1 MKNFLKEHGLWV
13 LFAAAVI
20 AVALAVMSF
29 FSSSTSSPLEN
40 LAGIIA
46 SPFRTA
52 FSSVANWFNDKQDYF
67 ANNQA
72 LREENQELRNQI
84 AQMEADLRQA
94 KSDSEENKRLREL
107 LNLREKKRDLGEL
120 EPAQILEH
128 SSSNWTSTLTL
139 NQGTEHDVE
148 VNDCVIT
155 EEGYLVGVVN
165 QVGLN
170 WCTVLTVVDTDISL
184 GAQVFRTEDVGVA
197 EGDFSLM
204 SQGRL
209 KLSYLPAGAS
219 LLNGD
224 LVVTSGLG
232 GYYPSGLVIGTI
244 EEVQLDDSGATQYA
258 VIAPYADLDSLTEI
272 FVVKSFEIVN

>member
-1 MKNFLKEHGLWV
+1 MKNFLKQHGLWV
-13 LFAAAVI
+13 LFAASVI

-29 FSSSTSSPLEN
+29 FSSSTSFPLEN

-128 SSSNWTSTLTL
+128 SSSNWTYTLTL
-139 NQGTEHDVE
+139 NQGTEHDV
-148 VNDCVIT
+148 
-155 EEGYLVGVVN
+155 
-165 QVGLN
+165 
-170 WCTVLTVVDTDISL
+170 
-184 GAQVFRTEDVGVA
+184 
-197 EGDFSLM
+197 
-204 SQGRL
+204 
-209 KLSYLPAGAS
+209 
-219 LLNGD
+219 
-224 LVVTSGLG
+224 
-232 GYYPSGLVIGTI
+232 
-244 EEVQLDDSGATQYA
+244 
-258 VIAPYADLDSLTEI
+258 
-272 FVVKSFEIVN
+272 

>member
-40 LAGIIA
+40 LAGIIT

-139 NQGTEHDVE
+139 NQGTEHGVE
-148 VNDCVIT
+148 LNDCVIT

-209 KLSYLPAGAS
+209 KLSYLPAGVS

-224 LVVTSGLG
+224 LIVTSGLG

-244 EEVQLDDSGATQYA
+244 EEVQLDDSGSTQYA
-258 VIAPYADLDSLTEI
+258 VIAPSADLDSLTEVFI
-272 FVVKSFEIVN
+272 VKSFEIVN